1 MKNRFLSVLDRGLSV
16 ALRSKGLAIRPAR
29 PIISFTFD
37 DAPRSAAKIG
47 ANILEAAG
55 VCGTFYIAGGLCGSE
70 EDGRPYLLPEDVVT
84 LHERGHELACHTYSH
99 RRVST
104 LTSGELHAELEQNQ
118 AFISRLCGDAHL
130 SNFAYPFGDVSL
142 GRKRLLQSMFATCRG
157 IAPGVNSGIADL
169 GLLKAVALYSG
180 RRDDRKLQ
188 DYLDQAGK
196 ERGWLIFYTHDVD
209 QQPSPWGAS
218 IEQFEQ
224 AVALAVER
232 GYEVVPVRDAIG
244 RLALA

>member
-1 MKNRFLSVLDRGLSV
+1 
-16 ALRSKGLAIRPAR
+16 
-29 PIISFTFD
+29 
-37 DAPRSAAKIG
+37 
-47 ANILEAAG
+47 
-55 VCGTFYIAGGLCGSE
+55 
-70 EDGRPYLLPEDVVT
+70 
-84 LHERGHELACHTYSH
+84 
-99 RRVST
+99 
-104 LTSGELHAELEQNQ
+104 
-118 AFISRLCGDAHL
+118 
-130 SNFAYPFGDVSL
+130 
-142 GRKRLLQSMFATCRG
+142 MFATCRG